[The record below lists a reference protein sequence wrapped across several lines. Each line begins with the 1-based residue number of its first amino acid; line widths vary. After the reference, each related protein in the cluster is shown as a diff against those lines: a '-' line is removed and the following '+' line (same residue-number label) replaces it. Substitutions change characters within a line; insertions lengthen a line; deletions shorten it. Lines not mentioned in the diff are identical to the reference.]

1 MKARDFIS
9 LQALG
14 AALAKLDSS
23 VQLGELE
30 ENISRQILAL
40 EKLAEQNHTLNE
52 IYTKERLDLKY
63 QYEAK
68 SKDKRYNET
77 NDSIYSTD
85 ARNLSPSFPQPPG
98 EVENSSELAKAFDNL
113 IASFNKIKTLYAVE
127 NPLESFKILMEQEA
141 IAPLILEGYD
151 RIRALFPTERLGLEV
166 KTDPEIANWRSLW
179 ITIYTKLEV
188 DEAFAKLKNLD
199 RTWWLDAS
207 LVIPNN
213 ILNIDLGWE

>member
-1 MKARDFIS
+1 MKARDIIS

-52 IYTKERLDLKY
+52 IYTKERLDLKD

-68 SKDKRYNET
+68 SKDKRYQRT
-77 NDSIYSTD
+77 SDSIYSTD
-85 ARNLSPSFPQPPG
+85 AANLSPSFPQPPG
-98 EVENSSELAKAFDNL
+98 EVENPSELAKAFENL
-113 IASFNKIKTLYAVE
+113 IGSFNKIKTLYSVE
-127 NPLESFKILMEQEA
+127 NPLETFKIIMEQEA
-141 IAPLILEGYD
+141 IAPLILEAHSK
-151 RIRALFPTERLGLEV
+151 IIELFPTERLGLEV

>member
-1 MKARDFIS
+1 MKETDIIR

-30 ENISRQILAL
+30 ENISLEILAL
-40 EKLAEQNHTLNE
+40 EKLAEQNNTLNE
-52 IYTKERLDLKY
+52 IYTKERLDLQD

-68 SKDKRYNET
+68 SKEKRYNET
-77 NDSIYSTD
+77 SDSIYSTD
-85 ARNLSPSFPQPPG
+85 AINLPPSFAQPPG
-98 EVENSSELAKAFDNL
+98 EVENPSEIAKAFDNL
-113 IASFNKIKTLYAVE
+113 IASFNKIKSLYAVE
-127 NPLESFKILMEQEA
+127 NPLESFKIIIEQEA

>member
-1 MKARDFIS
+1 MKARDIIS

-52 IYTKERLDLKY
+52 IYTKERLDL
-63 QYEAK
+63 QDRYEAK
-68 SKDKRYNET
+68 SKDKRYSET
-77 NDSIYSTD
+77 IDIIYSTD
-85 ARNLSPSFPQPPG
+85 AINLSPSFPQPPG

-113 IASFNKIKTLYAVE
+113 IASFNKIKSLYAVE
-127 NPLESFKILMEQEA
+127 NPIESFQIIIEQEA
-141 IAPLILEGYD
+141 IAPLILEAYD

-188 DEAFAKLKNLD
+188 DEALAKLKNLD